1 MDPTPKNEIICSIF
15 GILSAEEY
23 LKVHVHAN
31 AYPTVVMV
39 TIAHHKPP
47 PDPLQNDFGK

>member
-1 MDPTPKNEIICSIF
+1 LLLIC

-23 LKVHVHAN
+23 MKVYAN
-31 AYPTVVMV
+31 AYLTVVMV

-47 PDPLQNDFGK
+47 PVPLQNDFGK